1 MVYDCFI
8 FFNELDLLEIRL
20 NILSPVVDKFV
31 LVEADRTFSNEKK
44 FFFFEENKERYKP
57 FLEKIIYI
65 KITDYVLEYKSAW
78 DMEFYQ
84 RNKIHEGIKH
94 CQENDVIIISDIDEI
109 PNPDEIVKYKNREY
123 DSGLFCLRLVFFYY
137 FLNYQKIIKKYF
149 YMTKIITFS
158 TYMNGKWT
166 PQKIRDGKND
176 GMIKKGGW
184 HFSYLGG
191 FEMIKYKIKS
201 FAHQEYNN
209 NNFVNDK
216 IFDKIKNGYDLFD
229 RKDYRFVPV
238 KIRKG
243 KFPEYII
250 NNQEKYKHLIFQK
263 INYLHNFLVYV
274 TVGCYFILRP
284 LYPILKPI
292 IKRLSGNVHSL

>member
-31 LVEADRTFSNEKK
+31 LVEADRTFTNENKI
-44 FFFFEENKERYKP
+44 FFFEENKEQFEP

-65 KITDYVLEYKSAW
+65 KITDYELEYKSAW

-84 RNKIHEGIKH
+84 RNKIHEGIKN

-109 PNPDEIVKYKNREY
+109 PNPDEIIKYKHGKY
-123 DSGLFCLRLVFFYY
+123 GLGLSCLRLVFFYY

-149 YMTKIITFS
+149 YMAKIITFS
-158 TYMNGKWT
+158 AYVNGKWT

-176 GMIKKGGW
+176 SMIKKGGW

-191 FEMIKYKIKS
+191 YEMIKYKIKS
-201 FAHQEYNN
+201 FAHQEFNN
-209 NNFVNDK
+209 EKYVNEK
-216 IFDKIKNGYDLFD
+216 IIEKIRKGYDLFD
-229 RKDYRFVPV
+229 RKGYRFVPV
-238 KIRKG
+238 KIKKRT
-243 KFPEYII
+243 FPEYIVD
-250 NNQEKYKHLIFQK
+250 NQEKYKHLMFQE
-263 INYLHNFLVYV
+263 INYLHNFFVYI
-274 TVGCYFILRP
+274 TMGCYFMLHP
-284 LYPILKPI
+284 LYSF
-292 IKRLSGNVHSL
+292 IKRILNRLFLNVH